1 MIYQGVV
8 RKCKLCT
15 VPNLL
20 MVFPDL
26 NEPARPMSARG
37 WRAAAGEFLTNR
49 PAGVSTTAGWFDL
62 KWGDPVDDNVAL
74 VFKTL
79 SHSRAYF
86 KFLISCR
93 TSFCSHGAAA
103 LFGQA
108 RCANAAGGKLELW
121 QMWPPATR
129 DRRHPFKCQDW
140 QDIHN

>member
-49 PAGVSTTAGWFDL
+49 PAGVSTTAG
-62 KWGDPVDDNVAL
+62 
-74 VFKTL
+74 
-79 SHSRAYF
+79 
-86 KFLISCR
+86 
-93 TSFCSHGAAA
+93 
-103 LFGQA
+103 
-108 RCANAAGGKLELW
+108 
-121 QMWPPATR
+121 
-129 DRRHPFKCQDW
+129 
-140 QDIHN
+140 